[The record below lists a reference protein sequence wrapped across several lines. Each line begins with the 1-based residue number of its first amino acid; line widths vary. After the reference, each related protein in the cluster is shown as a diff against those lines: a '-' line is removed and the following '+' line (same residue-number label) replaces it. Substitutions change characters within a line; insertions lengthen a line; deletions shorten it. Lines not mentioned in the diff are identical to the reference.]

1 MKFIASPFCIPSIPV
16 TTEKVGCID
25 KDGKK
30 NHILILTIPA
40 SPDLHTNHQDDA
52 YYRMGDKSH
61 KLSFSERMQMLY
73 AKGSRYYEDEPTGLR
88 YSQRLEIMN
97 SPIIRHPNKRSFSK
111 EAK

>member
-61 KLSFSERMQMLY
+61 KLIF
-73 AKGSRYYEDEPTGLR
+73 LR
-88 YSQRLEIMN
+88 TNADALC
-97 SPIIRHPNKRSFSK
+97 KRK
-111 EAK
+111 QVLRR